1 MSAQGIA
8 RGVVLA
14 AAAAGMVW
22 TAHAAPVRT
31 STGERLATTTS
42 AVEAASLV
50 CPGGAGSNGS
60 TEVNATSSPESLTPF
75 AREGGGAS
83 ARLESS
89 SDPKA
94 MSLERGG
101 ATVTEMKGGPL
112 VVEATGGMAPGFA
125 AAQIS
130 GGDGKSPLV
139 ARTCAASLNEAWI
152 PVGQKGSSRLST
164 LVLVNSGSHGA
175 TVDID
180 VSSRDGD
187 VAGAAITDKAVPAHS
202 RVEVNLPTEAKNH
215 DGVVVHVRSESGAV
229 QASVRDS
236 ASSGST
242 KGEELTA
249 QYAVPGT
256 TQIVPA
262 APVTDGKTSVRLA
275 APAGRGAVVKLSA
288 LSTQGEAS
296 KDRVVSVPRGRTLD
310 VSLDGLK
317 GSTVAVRATSE
328 AEIVAAAT
336 APAASGSSADFAW
349 AQAAPDIGPAAGTA
363 LRGAGTGGD
372 LVLAA
377 SAPQVRATVVVTT
390 KDGKS
395 TTQHVDVR
403 DNAAR
408 RISVPKDAS
417 VWVTAPTKQGESHLH
432 AGIVLRTGSKSS
444 DRITT
449 LTLTA
454 APWMREQT
462 ALVAR

>member
-8 RGVVLA
+8 RGIVLA

-22 TAHAAPVRT
+22 TAHSAPVRT
-31 STGERLATTTS
+31 STGERLATTSS

-50 CPGGAGSNGS
+50 CPGGPGSNG
-60 TEVNATSSPESLTPF
+60 TTQINATSSPASLTPF
-75 AREGGGAS
+75 ARS
-83 ARLESS
+83 AGSAGVRLESS
-89 SDPKA
+89 AEPSA
-94 MSLERGG
+94 LAVGRGG
-101 ATVTEMKGGPL
+101 ANVTDMKGGPV
-112 VVEATGGMAPGFA
+112 VVEANGGLAPGFA
-125 AAQIS
+125 SAQIS
-130 GGDGKSPLV
+130 GGGGTSPLV

-152 PVGQKGSSRLST
+152 PVGQKSSSRLST

-187 VAGAAITDKAVPAHS
+187 VPNAAIADRAVPAHS
-202 RVEVNLPTEAKNH
+202 RVEVNLPTEANNR

-229 QASVRDS
+229 QASVRD
-236 ASSGST
+236 AARSGSA

-262 APVTDGKTSVRLA
+262 VPVTEGKASVRLA

-296 KDRVVSVPRGRTLD
+296 TDRVVSIPRGRTLD
-310 VSLDGLK
+310 VSLGGLK
-317 GSTVAVRATSE
+317 GPVVAVHATSE
-328 AEIVAAAT
+328 AEIVVAAT
-336 APAASGSSADFAW
+336 APAASGPSADFAW
-349 AQAAPDIGPAAGTA
+349 AQAAPDIASAAGA
-363 LRGAGTGGD
+363 SLQGAGTGGD

-377 SAPQVRATVVVTT
+377 SAPKVRATVVVTT

-395 TTQHVDVR
+395 TTQHVDVT
-403 DNAAR
+403 DKNAR
-408 RISVPKDAS
+408 RIAVPKDAS

-432 AGIVLRTGSKSS
+432 AGIVLRTGTKES

-449 LTLTA
+449 LTLTP